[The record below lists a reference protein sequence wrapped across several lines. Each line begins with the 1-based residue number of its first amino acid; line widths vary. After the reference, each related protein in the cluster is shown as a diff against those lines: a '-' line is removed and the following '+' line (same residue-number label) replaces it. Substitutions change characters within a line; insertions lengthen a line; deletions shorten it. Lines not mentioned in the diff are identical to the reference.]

1 MPTTSSST
9 RGKRTQE
16 KSSTSSP
23 NTKKLTSTERR
34 RKIQL
39 SRERAR
45 QWAAAQSVKKLTP
58 AKKRKA
64 AASPPPS
71 APNSDGTPSS
81 SSSEKEEM
89 SPEQN
94 KIQDDETVACTP
106 PQSGSG
112 KVMDKNGVTMLRSSR
127 RRRNTGTGTGTAD
140 KSSGRDKD
148 RSKSKSKNKNK
159 STSRIRKKSRQL
171 SPPMGRRSSEGMVL
185 RDELEQSED
194 NIELRTR
201 SAAAFHGNVSA
212 ACVQVQKPA
221 ARRLP
226 AVRGTNVTAQKPFE
240 KSVSREQSVN
250 KNDVGRINLSSAS
263 ASAFTVPVKKS
274 GKTNIPLS
282 QQQNQTSTTNRIPTN
297 AVNDSP
303 IPEQRNV
310 ARSLNIGT
318 VSPIDDDHDKDKGRL
333 GDEVLAQVY
342 DDSPSLRSRLK
353 KSLHVSMVS
362 HYFTH
367 SPTM

>member
-16 KSSTSSP
+16 KSPP

-45 QWAAAQSVKKLTP
+45 QWAAAQSVKKLTTP

-81 SSSEKEEM
+81 SEKEEEM

-94 KIQDDETVACTP
+94 KMQMQDDETVACTP
-106 PQSGSG
+106 PQSGGG

-127 RRRNTGTGTGTAD
+127 RRRNTGTGSGTAD

-148 RSKSKSKNKNK
+148 RSKSTSKSKSK

-171 SPPMGRRSSEGMVL
+171 SPPMGRRSSEGMIL

-201 SAAAFHGNVSA
+201 STAAFHGNVSA
-212 ACVQVQKPA
+212 ASVQVQKPA

-226 AVRGTNVTAQKPFE
+226 AVRGTNVTVQNPFQK
-240 KSVSREQSVN
+240 SDGREQSVN
-250 KNDVGRINLSSAS
+250 KNDVGRINLSSAN

-274 GKTNIPLS
+274 GKANIPLS
-282 QQQNQTSTTNRIPTN
+282 QQKNQTSTTNRIPTN

-303 IPEQRNV
+303 IPEQRII

-318 VSPIDDDHDKDKGRL
+318 VSPIDDDPDKEKERL
-333 GDEVLAQVY
+333 GEKVLAQVY